1 MATSSRSMADG
12 FGGTSHADGGT
23 FEVGYTGSFSLAAS
37 IRFLEGFTPA
47 GYEDSSRNHLDL
59 AFCAGPLWHP
69 VAVRVAERAGKV
81 IGSFVGDVSPEVV
94 ASDVA
99 RILSLD
105 VHAREF
111 SDVGQRDD
119 VVAGLQAKYPGLRPV
134 CFWTPYEAA
143 CWAVIGHRIRMI
155 QAAAV
160 KAKMAQQ
167 LGHAIVLAGATL
179 FSFPSPRR
187 LVDLEGFPGLSGRK
201 PEWLR
206 GIAQAALDG
215 RLDPGALRAL
225 PRSEAIDQLKELG
238 GIGDFSAELILLR
251 GAGDP
256 DWAPRHEPRLISAM
270 TLAYDRAH
278 FDDHEVVVITSGWA
292 PYRTWVSL
300 LLRVNLEDSTHE
312 ISGAR
317 GRAARR
323 WATRA
328 FADLRSGRRPLYLAT
343 APRRRHEFS
352 IVSEGSPLRRA
363 VDFSKTTTLI
373 IAHDCPSL

>member
-1 MATSSRSMADG
+1 MVDGSGGISQAD
-12 FGGTSHADGGT
+12 AGT
-23 FEVGYTGSFSLAAS
+23 FEIGYTGPFSLAAS

-47 GYEDSSRNHLDL
+47 GYESSSPKHLDL

-81 IGSFVGDVSPEVV
+81 FGSFVGEASPEAV
-94 ASDVA
+94 ASNVA

-105 VHAREF
+105 VDARAF
-111 SDVGQRDD
+111 PDVGQRDD

-143 CWAVIGHRIRMI
+143 CWAVIGHRIRMS

-167 LGHAIVLAGATL
+167 LGHAIVLAAATL
-179 FSFPSPRR
+179 FAFPSPQR

-206 GIAQAALDG
+206 GIARAALDG
-215 RLDPGALRAL
+215 RLDPEALRAL
-225 PRSEAIDQLKELG
+225 PRAEAIDQLKELG

-270 TLAYDRAH
+270 KLAYDRAH
-278 FDDHEVVVITSGWA
+278 FDDNEVVVITSGWV
-292 PYRTWVSL
+292 PFRTWVSL

-312 ISGAR
+312 ISGTR
-317 GRAARR
+317 RRAARG
-323 WATRA
+323 T
-328 FADLRSGRRPLYLAT
+328 SPPLG
-343 APRRRHEFS
+343 AP
-352 IVSEGSPLRRA
+352 
-363 VDFSKTTTLI
+363 
-373 IAHDCPSL
+373 

>member
-1 MATSSRSMADG
+1 M
-12 FGGTSHADGGT
+12 SHADGGT
-23 FEVGYTGSFSLAAS
+23 FEVGYTGPFSLAAS

-47 GYEDSSRNHLDL
+47 GCESSPPNHLDL
-59 AFCAGPLWHP
+59 AFCVGPVWHP
-69 VAVRVAERAGKV
+69 VAVRVAQRAGKV
-81 IGSFVGDVSPEVV
+81 IGSFVGEVSPETV
-94 ASDVA
+94 ASNIA

-105 VHAREF
+105 VDAREF
-111 SDVGQRDD
+111 AAVGQRDD

-134 CFWTPYEAA
+134 CFWSPYEAA
-143 CWAVIGHRIRMI
+143 CWAVIGHRIRMS

-179 FSFPSPRR
+179 FSFPSPQR

-206 GIAQAALDG
+206 GIARAALDG
-215 RLDPGALRAL
+215 RLDPETLRAL

-238 GIGDFSAELILLR
+238 GIGDFSADLILLR

-270 TLAYDRAH
+270 KLAYDRAH
-278 FDDHEVVVITSGWA
+278 FDDEEIVVITSAWA

-300 LLRVNLEDSTHE
+300 LLRVNREDSTRE
-312 ISGAR
+312 ISGTHR
-317 GRAARR
+317 RAAR
-323 WATRA
+323 
-328 FADLRSGRRPLYLAT
+328 G
-343 APRRRHEFS
+343 
-352 IVSEGSPLRRA
+352 
-363 VDFSKTTTLI
+363 
-373 IAHDCPSL
+373 

>member
-1 MATSSRSMADG
+1 MADG
-12 FGGTSHADGGT
+12 SGGGSHAEGGT
-23 FEVGYTGSFSLAAS
+23 FEVGYTGPFSLAAS

-47 GYEDSSRNHLDL
+47 GYESSSPRHLDL

-69 VAVRVAERAGKV
+69 VGVRVAERAGKV
-81 IGSFVGDVSPEVV
+81 SGSFVGDAGPETV
-94 ASDVA
+94 ASNLT

-105 VHAREF
+105 VDARAF
-111 SDVGQRDD
+111 PNVGRRDD

-143 CWAVIGHRIRMI
+143 CWAVIGNRIRMT

-167 LGHAIVLAGATL
+167 LGCAIVLGGATL
-179 FSFPSPRR
+179 FAFPSPQR
-187 LVDLEGFPGLSGRK
+187 LVDLESFPGLSGRK

-206 GIAQAALDG
+206 GIARAALDG
-215 RLDPGALRAL
+215 KLDPEALREL

-270 TLAYDRAH
+270 KSAYGRTH
-278 FDDHEVVVITSGWA
+278 FDDDEFVVITSGWA

-300 LLRVNLEDSTHE
+300 LLRVNLEHSTQE
-312 ISGAR
+312 ISDTHH
-317 GRAARR
+317 RAAR
-323 WATRA
+323 
-328 FADLRSGRRPLYLAT
+328 
-343 APRRRHEFS
+343 
-352 IVSEGSPLRRA
+352 V
-363 VDFSKTTTLI
+363 
-373 IAHDCPSL
+373 

>member
-12 FGGTSHADGGT
+12 SGGISHADGGT
-23 FEVGYTGSFSLAAS
+23 FEVGYTGPFSMAAS
-37 IRFLEGFTPA
+37 IRFLEGFAPA
-47 GYEDSSRNHLDL
+47 GYESSPPNHLDL

-81 IGSFVGDVSPEVV
+81 IGSFVGDVSPETV
-94 ASDVA
+94 ASNVA

-105 VHAREF
+105 VDAREF
-111 SDVGQRDD
+111 PDVGQRDD
-119 VVAGLQAKYPGLRPV
+119 VVAGLQGKYPGLRPV
-134 CFWTPYEAA
+134 CFWSPYEAA
-143 CWAVIGHRIRMI
+143 CWAVIGHRIRMN

-167 LGHAIVLAGATL
+167 LGHSMVLAGATL
-179 FSFPSPRR
+179 FSFPSPQR

-206 GIAQAALDG
+206 GIARAALDG
-215 RLDPGALRAL
+215 RLDPEVLRAL

-270 TLAYDRAH
+270 KLAYDRAH
-278 FDDHEVVVITSGWA
+278 FDDDEVVVVTSGWA

-300 LLRVNLEDSTHE
+300 LLRVNLEDSTHV
-312 ISGAR
+312 ITGAR
-317 GRAARR
+317 PRTAR
-323 WATRA
+323 
-328 FADLRSGRRPLYLAT
+328 G
-343 APRRRHEFS
+343 
-352 IVSEGSPLRRA
+352 
-363 VDFSKTTTLI
+363 
-373 IAHDCPSL
+373 

>member
-1 MATSSRSMADG
+1 MATSSRSMADRV
-12 FGGTSHADGGT
+12 GGISHASGGT
-23 FEVGYTGSFSLAAS
+23 FEVGYTGPFSLAAS

-47 GYEDSSRNHLDL
+47 GHESSPSNHLDL

-69 VAVRVAERAGKV
+69 VAVRVTERAGKV
-81 IGSFVGDVSPEVV
+81 LASFVGDVSPEAV
-94 ASDVA
+94 ASNAA

-105 VHAREF
+105 VDAREF
-111 SDVGQRDD
+111 PNVGQRDD

-143 CWAVIGHRIRMI
+143 CWAVIGHRIRMT

-167 LGHAIVLAGATL
+167 LGHAIVLDGTTL
-179 FSFPSPRR
+179 FSFPSPQR

-206 GIAQAALDG
+206 GIARAALDG
-215 RLDPGALRAL
+215 RLDPEALRAL
-225 PRSEAIDQLKELG
+225 PRSEAIDRLKELG

-270 TLAYDRAH
+270 KLAYDRAH
-278 FDDHEVVVITSGWA
+278 FDDDEVVVITSGWA

-300 LLRVNLEDSTHE
+300 LLRANLEDSTHE
-312 ISGAR
+312 ISGTRRPAAR
-317 GRAARR
+317 GEASSR
-323 WATRA
+323 
-328 FADLRSGRRPLYLAT
+328 
-343 APRRRHEFS
+343 
-352 IVSEGSPLRRA
+352 GSPVR
-363 VDFSKTTTLI
+363 
-373 IAHDCPSL
+373 

>member
-1 MATSSRSMADG
+1 
-12 FGGTSHADGGT
+12 
-23 FEVGYTGSFSLAAS
+23 LAAS

-47 GYEDSSRNHLDL
+47 GYDGSSPNHLDL

-81 IGSFVGDVSPEVV
+81 IGSFVGDVSPEAVV
-94 ASDVA
+94 SNVA

-105 VHAREF
+105 VDAREF
-111 SDVGQRDD
+111 PAVGQRDD
-119 VVAGLQAKYPGLRPV
+119 VVAGLQSNYPGLRPV

-143 CWAVIGHRIRMI
+143 CWAVIGHRIRMT

-179 FSFPSPRR
+179 FSFPSPQR

-206 GIAQAALDG
+206 GIARAALDG
-215 RLDPGALRAL
+215 RLDPEALRAL
-225 PRSEAIDQLKELG
+225 PRAEAIDQLKELG

-270 TLAYDRAH
+270 KLAYHRAH
-278 FDDHEVVVITSGWA
+278 LNDDEIVVITSAWA
-292 PYRTWVSL
+292 PFRTWVSL

-312 ISGAR
+312 ISG
-317 GRAARR
+317 
-323 WATRA
+323 
-328 FADLRSGRRPLYLAT
+328 D
-343 APRRRHEFS
+343 RRR
-352 IVSEGSPLRRA
+352 VVRG
-363 VDFSKTTTLI
+363 
-373 IAHDCPSL
+373 

>member
-1 MATSSRSMADG
+1 MVTSSRFIADG
-12 FGGTSHADGGT
+12 PSRISHADGGT
-23 FEVGYTGSFSLAAS
+23 FEVGYTGPFSLAAS

-47 GYEDSSRNHLDL
+47 GYESSSPSHLDL

-69 VAVRVAERAGKV
+69 VAVRVEERAGEV
-81 IGSFVGDVSPEVV
+81 IGSFVGEAGPEAV
-94 ASDVA
+94 ASNVA

-105 VHAREF
+105 VDAREF
-111 SDVGQRDD
+111 PDVGQRDN

-143 CWAVIGHRIRMI
+143 CWAVIGHRIRMT

-179 FSFPSPRR
+179 FSFPSPQR

-206 GIAQAALDG
+206 GIARAALDG
-215 RLDPGALRAL
+215 RLDPETLRAL
-225 PRSEAIDQLKELG
+225 PRSEAIGQLKELG

-270 TLAYDRAH
+270 KLAYDRAYL
-278 FDDHEVVVITSGWA
+278 DDEEVVVITSAWA

-312 ISGAR
+312 ISGTPR
-317 GRAARR
+317 QAARR
-323 WATRA
+323 PAR
-328 FADLRSGRRPLYLAT
+328 
-343 APRRRHEFS
+343 
-352 IVSEGSPLRRA
+352 GSPPQGA
-363 VDFSKTTTLI
+363 
-373 IAHDCPSL
+373 P

>member
-1 MATSSRSMADG
+1 MADRSG
-12 FGGTSHADGGT
+12 ATSHADGGT
-23 FEVGYTGSFSLAAS
+23 FEVGYTGAFSLAAS

-47 GYEDSSRNHLDL
+47 GYETSSPDHLDF
-59 AFCAGPLWHP
+59 AFCASPLWHP
-69 VAVRVAERAGKV
+69 VAVRVEQRAGKV
-81 IGSFVGDVSPEVV
+81 SGTFEGDVSSEAV
-94 ASDVA
+94 ASNVA

-105 VHAREF
+105 VDAREF
-111 SDVGQRDD
+111 PGVGRRDD

-155 QAAAV
+155 QATAV

-167 LGHAIVLAGATL
+167 LGDAMVLEGGTL
-179 FSFPSPRR
+179 FAFPSPQR
-187 LVDLEGFPGLSGRK
+187 LVDLEVFPGLSGRK

-206 GIAQAALDG
+206 GIARAALDG
-215 RLDPGALRAL
+215 RLDPTALRAL
-225 PRSEAIDQLKELG
+225 PRTEAIDQLKELG

-270 TLAYDRAH
+270 KLAYDRAH
-278 FDDHEVVVITSGWA
+278 FDGDEVVAVTSGWV

-312 ISGAR
+312 IAGTARRGAR
-317 GRAARR
+317 G
-323 WATRA
+323 
-328 FADLRSGRRPLYLAT
+328 
-343 APRRRHEFS
+343 
-352 IVSEGSPLRRA
+352 
-363 VDFSKTTTLI
+363 
-373 IAHDCPSL
+373 

>member
-1 MATSSRSMADG
+1 MATSSRSMAERSDAV
-12 FGGTSHADGGT
+12 SPANGGT
-23 FEVGYTGSFSLAAS
+23 FEVRYTGSFSLAAS
-37 IRFLEGFTPA
+37 IRFLEGFTPV
-47 GYEDSSRNHLDL
+47 GYESSSPNHLDL
-59 AFCAGPLWHP
+59 AFCAGPLWNP
-69 VAVRVAERAGKV
+69 VAVRVAERSGKV
-81 IGSFVGDVSPEVV
+81 IGSFVGGVSPEAV

-105 VHAREF
+105 VDAREF
-111 SDVGQRDD
+111 PDVGQRDD
-119 VVAGLQAKYPGLRPV
+119 VVAGLQATYPGLRPV

-143 CWAVIGHRIRMI
+143 CWAVIGHQIRMT

-167 LGHAIVLAGATL
+167 LGDAIVLAGATL

-187 LVDLEGFPGLSGRK
+187 LIDLEGFPGLSGRK

-206 GIAQAALDG
+206 GIARAALDG
-215 RLDPGALRAL
+215 RLDPVALRTL

-238 GIGDFSAELILLR
+238 GIGDFSAELVLLR

-270 TLAYDRAH
+270 KLAYDRDR
-278 FDDHEVVVITSGWA
+278 FDDDEVVAITSDWM

-312 ISGAR
+312 FPGAR
-317 GRAARR
+317 RGAAR
-323 WATRA
+323 
-328 FADLRSGRRPLYLAT
+328 G
-343 APRRRHEFS
+343 
-352 IVSEGSPLRRA
+352 
-363 VDFSKTTTLI
+363 
-373 IAHDCPSL
+373 

>member
-12 FGGTSHADGGT
+12 FGGISHADGGT
-23 FEVGYTGSFSLAAS
+23 FEVGYTGPFSLASS

-47 GYEDSSRNHLDL
+47 GYESSPPNHLDL

-69 VAVRVAERAGKV
+69 VAVRAAERAGKV
-81 IGSFVGDVSPEVV
+81 IGSFVGDVNPEAV
-94 ASDVA
+94 ASNVA

-105 VHAREF
+105 VDAREF
-111 SDVGQRDD
+111 PDVGQRDD
-119 VVAGLQAKYPGLRPV
+119 VVAGLQGKFPGLRPV

-143 CWAVIGHRIRMI
+143 CWAVIGHRIRMT

-160 KAKMAQQ
+160 KAKMTQQ
-167 LGHAIVLAGATL
+167 LGHAIVLAGSTL
-179 FSFPSPRR
+179 FSFPSPQR
-187 LVDLEGFPGLSGRK
+187 LVDLEEFPGLSGRK

-206 GIAQAALDG
+206 GIARAALDG
-215 RLDPGALRAL
+215 RLDPEALRAL

-270 TLAYDRAH
+270 KLAYDRAH
-278 FDDHEVVVITSGWA
+278 FDDDEVVVITSDWA

-317 GRAARR
+317 RRAAR
-323 WATRA
+323 
-328 FADLRSGRRPLYLAT
+328 G
-343 APRRRHEFS
+343 
-352 IVSEGSPLRRA
+352 
-363 VDFSKTTTLI
+363 
-373 IAHDCPSL
+373 

>member
-1 MATSSRSMADG
+1 MATSSRSMADRSRVS
-12 FGGTSHADGGT
+12 SHADVGT
-23 FEVGYTGSFSLAAS
+23 FEVGYTGPFSLAAS

-47 GYEDSSRNHLDL
+47 GYESSSPDHFDL

-81 IGSFVGDVSPEVV
+81 IGSFVGDVSPEAV

-105 VHAREF
+105 VDAREF
-111 SDVGQRDD
+111 PEVGQRDD

-143 CWAVIGHRIRMI
+143 CWAVIGHRIRMT
-155 QAAAV
+155 QAAAL
-160 KAKMAQQ
+160 KAKMAQR

-179 FSFPSPRR
+179 FCFPSPPR

-206 GIAQAALDG
+206 GIARAALEG
-215 RLDPGALRAL
+215 RLDSATLRAL
-225 PRSEAIDQLKELG
+225 PRSEAHDQLKELG

-256 DWAPRHEPRLISAM
+256 DWAPRHEPRLINAM
-270 TLAYDRAH
+270 KLAYDRAD
-278 FDDHEVVVITSGWA
+278 FDDDEIGIIASGWA

-300 LLRVNLEDSTHE
+300 LLRVNLEDSTHD
-312 ISGAR
+312 ISGTR
-317 GRAARR
+317 RRAARR
-323 WATRA
+323 EASSR
-328 FADLRSGRRPLYLAT
+328 DSPPPG
-343 APRRRHEFS
+343 AP
-352 IVSEGSPLRRA
+352 
-363 VDFSKTTTLI
+363 
-373 IAHDCPSL
+373 

>member
-1 MATSSRSMADG
+1 MGDRFGGIASADG
-12 FGGTSHADGGT
+12 RT
-23 FEVGYTGSFSLAAS
+23 FEVGYTGPFSLAAS

-47 GYEDSSRNHLDL
+47 GYESSSPDHLDL

-81 IGSFVGDVSPEVV
+81 TGSFVGDVSPQGV
-94 ASDVA
+94 ASNVA

-105 VHAREF
+105 VDAREF
-111 SDVGQRDD
+111 PEVGRRDG

-143 CWAVIGHRIRMI
+143 CWAVIGHRIRMA

-160 KAKMAQQ
+160 KANMTQQ
-167 LGHAIVLAGATL
+167 LGHGIVFAGATL
-179 FSFPSPRR
+179 FSFPSPHR

-206 GIAQAALDG
+206 GIARAALDG
-215 RLDPGALRAL
+215 RLDPGALRSL

-270 TLAYDRAH
+270 KVAYNRAD
-278 FDDHEVVVITSGWA
+278 FDDDDDVIAVTSGWA
-292 PYRTWVSL
+292 PYRTWVSM

-312 ISGAR
+312 ISGGRRRTAR
-317 GRAARR
+317 G
-323 WATRA
+323 
-328 FADLRSGRRPLYLAT
+328 
-343 APRRRHEFS
+343 
-352 IVSEGSPLRRA
+352 
-363 VDFSKTTTLI
+363 
-373 IAHDCPSL
+373 

>member
-12 FGGTSHADGGT
+12 SGGISPTDGGT
-23 FEVGYTGSFSLAAS
+23 FDVGYTGSFSLAAS

-47 GYEDSSRNHLDL
+47 AYERSSPNYLDL

-69 VAVRVAERAGKV
+69 VAVRVEERAGKV
-81 IGSFVGDVSPEVV
+81 IGSFAGDVSPEAV
-94 ASDVA
+94 ASNIA

-105 VHAREF
+105 VDAREF
-111 SDVGQRDD
+111 PDVGQRDD
-119 VVAGLQAKYPGLRPV
+119 VVARLQAKYSGLRPV

-143 CWAVIGHRIRMI
+143 CWAVIGHRIRTI

-179 FSFPSPRR
+179 FSFPSPQR

-206 GIAQAALDG
+206 GIARAALDG
-215 RLDPGALRAL
+215 RLDPEVLRAL
-225 PRSEAIDQLKELG
+225 PRSEAIDQLKELC

-251 GAGDP
+251 GTGDP
-256 DWAPRHEPRLISAM
+256 DWAPRHEPRLIGAM
-270 TLAYDRAH
+270 KLAYDRAH
-278 FDDHEVVVITSGWA
+278 LDDAEVVLITSGWA

-312 ISGAR
+312 ISGTR
-317 GRAARR
+317 RRAAR
-323 WATRA
+323 
-328 FADLRSGRRPLYLAT
+328 G
-343 APRRRHEFS
+343 
-352 IVSEGSPLRRA
+352 
-363 VDFSKTTTLI
+363 
-373 IAHDCPSL
+373 